1 MKPNPIIDEV
11 RAIREQQAAEYGFD
25 VRRIMEA
32 SRERLKKSNAKVVS
46 FARERDP
53 IVEEVRAVRERL
65 AAECDFDLNKIVE
78 RSRERQPASGRTVV
92 NFSDNASN
100 SAAAQSAVASA
111 VKGQE

>member
-53 IVEEVRAVRERL
+53 IVEEACAVRERL
-65 AAECDFDLNKIVE
+65 AAECDFDLKKIVE
-78 RSRERQPASGRTVV
+78 RSRECQAASGRTVV
-92 NFSDNASN
+92 NFSDKVGDSAESNA
-100 SAAAQSAVASA
+100 AVATT
-111 VKGQE
+111 VKGER

>member
-11 RAIREQQAAEYGFD
+11 RSIREQQAAEYGFD

-46 FARERDP
+46 FARERNP

-65 AAECDFDLNKIVE
+65 AAECDFDLKKIVE
-78 RSRERQPASGRTVV
+78 RSRERQAAAGRIAV
-92 NFSDNASN
+92 NFSDQAGDSADTNA
-100 SAAAQSAVASA
+100 ADAMA
-111 VKGQE
+111 VKGE

>member
-1 MKPNPIIDEV
+1 MNPNPIIDEV
-11 RAIREQQAAEYGFD
+11 RSIREQQAAEYGFD

-65 AAECDFDLNKIVE
+65 AAECDFDLKKIVE
-78 RSRERQPASGRTVV
+78 RSRERQAASGRTVV
-92 NFSDNASN
+92 NFSDNAGD
-100 SAAAQSAVASA
+100 SAVAQTVVTSA
-111 VKGQE
+111 TKGE

>member
-11 RAIREQQAAEYGFD
+11 RSIREQQAAEYGFD

-46 FARERDP
+46 FAKERDP

-65 AAECDFDLNKIVE
+65 AAECDFDLKKIVD
-78 RSRERQPASGRTVV
+78 RSRERQATSGRTIV
-92 NFSDNASN
+92 NFSDNAGD
-100 SAAAQSAVASA
+100 SADAQSAVAST
-111 VKGQE
+111 VKGE